1 MEASEAGAEH
11 VRRRRGMESMAAG
24 WQLGCAA
31 REICLRRVFV
41 VVALLQF
48 IHSLWLHSMWNISS
62 QDQGLSTQPPHW
74 KCKVSATGPA
84 GKSCLRFAP
93 TVPSGSVSKESAGD
107 VGWIPGQGD
116 PLEKKMA
123 THSSIHAWKSHG
135 QRSLVGLQ
143 SLGSQ
148 RVEYDLAT
156 EPPPPACQP

>member
-1 MEASEAGAEH
+1 M
-11 VRRRRGMESMAAG
+11 
-24 WQLGCAA
+24 
-31 REICLRRVFV
+31 
-41 VVALLQF
+41 
-48 IHSLWLHSMWNISS
+48 
-62 QDQGLSTQPPHW
+62 GLSGNTYN
-74 KCKVSATGPA
+74 V
-84 GKSCLRFAP
+84 
-93 TVPSGSVSKESAGD
+93 VSAGD